1 VHVSREETGRKGRSL
16 NYKDLRLLT
25 EFHQQAVENAAK
37 QRLEENPSHQAWCT
51 ARRIT
56 WMILLAGAFLFFH
69 LISKMHEA
77 LTLL

>member
-1 VHVSREETGRKGRSL
+1 VNH
-16 NYKDLRLLT
+16 KDVQLLT
-25 EFHQQAVENAAK
+25 EFHQQAVEIAAR
-37 QRLEENPSHQAWCT
+37 QRLADDPTHRAWCT